1 MKRLLSTPIAT
12 ALLLVLGL
20 ALIGYG
26 GINGAQAAPRIVSE
40 YFGAQVELS
49 SIDTILVENGAT
61 ASTEEGLLGASFL
74 ERNSLSSPTDF
85 VVGKRYDESLSVMNN
100 GDIDEYVRVTVTR
113 YWTDAA
119 GGARAKTSFDPAF
132 IKLDFVTDGGWS
144 IDEAAS
150 TEERTVLYYAEPIA
164 PGAPTSD
171 FVSGVTIDPQVAKL
185 ISQSGAY
192 EYEGV
197 RFQIDVTVD
206 AVQTHNGTEAMT
218 GAWGRTNS

>member
-74 ERNSLSSPTDF
+74 ERNGLSSPTDF
-85 VVGKRYDESLSVMNN
+85 VVGKRYDESLNVMNN
-100 GDIDEYVRVTVTR
+100 GDIDEFVRVTVTR
-113 YWTDAA
+113 YWTDAS
-119 GGARAKTSFDPAF
+119 GGRAKTTFDPAY
-132 IKLDFVTDGGWS
+132 IKLDFVTDSGWS
-144 IDEAAS
+144 IDEEAS
-150 TEERTVLYYAEPIA
+150 TEERTVLYYAESVA
-164 PGAPTSD
+164 PGDSPKSD